1 MTTCSRFSTLQVS
14 WIYPNRVWGSSCTI
28 VLDHCI
34 GHQLSVQP
42 CPVKLDLHSVLPSD
56 QLCNLVADL
65 RNLAEYSLMDLLPWR
80 MHCSLTRAFSS
91 SKGSSNCSWKA
102 CMNLHMLHSSGVQV
116 RYTVTYHLAT
126 APPPS
131 PQSQEV
137 HTTGFIREGGIPF
150 PYEFHSLY
158 QGNPQLLRAG
168 AYPGFFPGRD
178 GKSWWVSRGGDCIKT
193 IKLSFYRRGLGH
205 SRSCLNL
212 KSLP

>member
-126 APPPS
+126 APPPRLNPRKCTRLVS
-131 PQSQEV
+131 SEKVGSHFHMNSTACTRETPNSSGQGHIQDFSLGGMGNHGGSQ
-137 HTTGFIREGGIPF
+137 GEGT
-150 PYEFHSLY
+150 
-158 QGNPQLLRAG
+158 
-168 AYPGFFPGRD
+168 
-178 GKSWWVSRGGDCIKT
+178 V
-193 IKLSFYRRGLGH
+193 
-205 SRSCLNL
+205 
-212 KSLP
+212 